1 MEALFGLAATE
12 GAAATAGLFGA
23 GGAMT
28 AGGALSAAAM
38 AAGAFGS
45 IGAGNSAAAQQ
56 RSAAQAAEYNAQVD
70 RNRAD
75 NAMQVANA
83 NEEAQRRHA
92 RIVMGQTRAGLAQAG
107 IGAEGSASDVLQQSS
122 GNAELDALNIRYQGQ
137 LQAQGLTNQANLD
150 DYTARTARSNASSA
164 RTGGWLNAG
173 ASLLS
178 SAGTAYGRNATLQ
191 AASKGYS

>member
-1 MEALFGLAATE
+1 MEALSIMEMVQVA
-12 GAAATAGLFGA
+12 
-23 GGAMT
+23 
-28 AGGALSAAAM
+28 SAAA
-38 AAGAFGS
+38 GAISAISG
-45 IGAGNSAAAQQ
+45 GNRQAQQ
-56 RSAAQAAEYNAQVD
+56 YNSAAQAAEYNAQVD

-92 RIVMGQTRAGLAQAG
+92 RIVIGQTRAGLAQAG

-122 GNAELDALNIRYQGQ
+122 ENAELDALNIRYQGQ